1 MNYGGHLVLINIVLC
16 MRCNYLKLN
25 TYYQA
30 FKSSFYSKKVNL
42 CTFLLKRKD
51 GILDFNGHVTYDLPM
66 TPKILLSSK
75 WHYGILKPELRAKKH
90 ISKIVRTEFIADYF
104 FLATILE
111 KCKLAN

>member
-16 MRCNYLKLN
+16 MRCIYLKLN

-30 FKSSFYSKKVNL
+30 FKSSFYPKKVNL

-51 GILDFNGHVTYDLPM
+51 EILDFIGHVTYDLTM

-75 WHYGILKPELRAKKH
+75 WHYGISKPELRAKKH
-90 ISKIVRTEFIADYF
+90 IFKIARNEFIADYF
-104 FLATILE
+104 FLAAILE